1 MRTVGIRDLKSQ
13 LSQYLRLVK
22 AGETVLVTEHNR
34 VIAEIV
40 LPHSSTKENQEL
52 LEKFLIDGELKGK
65 IIRAKRTQSVV
76 ETIEMAPSINWK
88 IELDSIRE
96 ERF

>member
-34 VIAEIV
+34 VIAEIA
-40 LPHSSTKENQEL
+40 LPHSSTKESRGL
-52 LEKFLIDGELKGK
+52 LEKFLADGELKGK
-65 IIRAKRTQSVV
+65 IIRAKRTQSIV
-76 ETIEMAPSINWK
+76 ETIDVTPSINWK
-88 IELDSIRE
+88 LELDSIRE